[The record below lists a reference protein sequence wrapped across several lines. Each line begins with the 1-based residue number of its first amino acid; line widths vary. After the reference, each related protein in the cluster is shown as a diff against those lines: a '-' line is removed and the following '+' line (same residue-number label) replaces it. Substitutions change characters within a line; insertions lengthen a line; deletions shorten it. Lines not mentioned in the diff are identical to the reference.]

1 MTRTSPTSS
10 CRAATNPD
18 KAWSWTSVNRTQITR
33 AVVFVEGMRAFLAT
47 ALTLVNRL
55 TYPLPMAKHVPPK
68 DPQAALEKL
77 LARGTHG
84 QAITQ
89 AALAP
94 VDWVWHP
101 YIVGKTV
108 NTLGGP
114 PAAGKSTLLFW
125 FLVARASSRPLMVL
139 GRTVTPAP
147 AGQWVVLVEE
157 QHEAGAARKLLRAV
171 RDLHAD
177 PECLQRILVLAR
189 DPVIVGDVTWGEVGA
204 LAASGLVSDVAV
216 DTLANCT
223 KEQANDEQEQIELY
237 RKFKA
242 IANAGVTVWVV
253 AHSRKNSDDAWHLA
267 DLSGSQQRGAQSDSV
282 CMLEIHRDKDGNKNA
297 ITAHWEKLREELP
310 ENETLAVAVK
320 YARNAKLVGTAS
332 RTVDAQ
338 DILDFVRDHGPSS
351 ISKIRHSLG
360 CRPERVKALTDELVQ
375 LKKLSHLFEVV
386 EGNRCK
392 VFHLTSSKG
401 STPPSGHVGGNDD
414 DEG

>member
-1 MTRTSPTSS
+1 M
-10 CRAATNPD
+10 
-18 KAWSWTSVNRTQITR
+18 
-33 AVVFVEGMRAFLAT
+33 
-47 ALTLVNRL
+47 
-55 TYPLPMAKHVPPK
+55 
-68 DPQAALEKL
+68 
-77 LARGTHG
+77 
-84 QAITQ
+84 
-89 AALAP
+89 
-94 VDWVWHP
+94 
-101 YIVGKTV
+101 
-108 NTLGGP
+108 
-114 PAAGKSTLLFW
+114 
-125 FLVARASSRPLMVL
+125 
-139 GRTVTPAP
+139 TPAP

-204 LAASGLVSDVAV
+204 LAASGLVSDMAV
-216 DTLANCT
+216 DTFANCT

-310 ENETLAVAVK
+310 ENETLAVAVR
-320 YARNAKLVGTAS
+320 YARNGRPIGAGNRLGEQRA
-332 RTVDAQ
+332 
-338 DILDFVRDHGPSS
+338 ILDFLRAHGPSS
-351 ISKIRHSLG
+351 ISKISHSLG

-375 LKKLSHLFEVV
+375 QKNCPTFL
-386 EGNRCK
+386 R
-392 VFHLTSSKG
+392 
-401 STPPSGHVGGNDD
+401 
-414 DEG
+414 